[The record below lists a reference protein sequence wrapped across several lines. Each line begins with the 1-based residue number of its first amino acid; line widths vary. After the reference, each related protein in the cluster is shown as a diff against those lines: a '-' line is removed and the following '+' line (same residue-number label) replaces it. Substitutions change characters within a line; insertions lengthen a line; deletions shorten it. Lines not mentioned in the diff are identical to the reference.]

1 MQNIAHLV
9 LASDF
14 QSPLHSYQPLF
25 ELADTGAAVV
35 TASPLLCASSA
46 QAVAPQAPQDVIGAQ
61 HCFSGRQNNLTTTSA
76 PRALMHNNIA
86 SSQITALF
94 ADFSPQQARLQAEQA
109 ELKRLQHILQV
120 LPTGVVVLDSK
131 GYVQHA
137 NPVAIEMLGEPLIWQ
152 RWLDVITRSFRPRS
166 DDGLEVSLHD
176 GRRVQLAISALE
188 EGAGQLIVL
197 TDLTETRQL
206 QSRIA
211 HLQRLS
217 GLGKMMA
224 SLAHQIRT
232 PLSSAMLYAQN
243 LNSQKLAPQAR
254 VQFQHKL
261 LQRLQDLEQQVNDL
275 LLFARSGREQQVAP
289 LSMQQLLNEVHN
301 SVETLVQQEQGTIVL
316 ELPEPDLA
324 VLGNHSALCGALGNL
339 IQNALQH
346 AGPGARIELSALPAK
361 DGQHLVL
368 AVEDEGPGV
377 PKALQQQI
385 FEPFFTTRSSGTGLG
400 LAVVQAVAHSHHG
413 SVRCVDGK
421 AGGARFEMILPLL
434 FTAKMKQQSQS
445 EELSD
450 ATH

>member
-1 MQNIAHLV
+1 MQSIAV
-9 LASDF
+9 VAKASKT
-14 QSPLHSYQPLF
+14 PGRIVAPTPLF
-25 ELADTGAAVV
+25 ELVCADQTDSANLVPATVLFTGNAANS
-35 TASPLLCASSA
+35 TAGRSDRGK
-46 QAVAPQAPQDVIGAQ
+46 PQAKQGSIV
-61 HCFSGRQNNLTTTSA
+61 
-76 PRALMHNNIA
+76 
-86 SSQITALF
+86 TALF
-94 ADFSPQQARLQAEQA
+94 PQTLYQTAAGLTSAAPLLTDFTSIPNPPSAQLQ
-109 ELKRLQHILQV
+109 ELKRLQHILQA

-188 EGAGQLIVL
+188 DGAGQLIVL

-217 GLGKMMA
+217 SLGKMMA

-243 LNSQKLAPQAR
+243 LCSQKIAPTAR
-254 VQFQHKL
+254 LQFQQKL
-261 LQRLQDLEQQVNDL
+261 LNRLQDLEQQVNDL

-289 LSMQQLLNEVHN
+289 LSLQQLLNEVHN
-301 SVETLVQQEQGTIVL
+301 SVETLVQQEQGNIEL
-316 ELPEPDLA
+316 LLPEPDLLI
-324 VLGNHSALCGALGNL
+324 LGNHTALSGAMANL

-346 AGPGARIELSALPAK
+346 AGPGARIQLSALPGP
-361 DGQHLVL
+361 DGKQVLL
-368 AVEDEGPGV
+368 AVEDSGPGV
-377 PKALQQQI
+377 PRALQQQI

-421 AGGARFEMILPLL
+421 AGGARFEMILPVLPA
-434 FTAKMKQQSQS
+434 TAAVQSGQQ
-445 EELSD
+445 EE
-450 ATH
+450 

>member
-1 MQNIAHLV
+1 MHNIAHIV

-14 QSPLHSYQPLF
+14 QSPARLYQPLF
-25 ELADTGAAVV
+25 ELADTAHADAA
-35 TASPLLCASSA
+35 TANNLLCAP
-46 QAVAPQAPQDVIGAQ
+46 APQTGAERPQNFA
-61 HCFSGRQNNLTTTSA
+61 GRQNKAVTPLFA
-76 PRALMHNNIA
+76 RAFSPND
-86 SSQITALF
+86 ITAGQSTPLF
-94 ADFSPQQARLQAEQA
+94 ADFSPQQAKLQAEQA

-137 NPVAIEMLGEPLIWQ
+137 NPVAIDMLGEPLIWQ

-243 LNSQKLAPQAR
+243 LNSQKLAPEAR

-324 VLGNHSALCGALGNL
+324 VLGNHTALCGALGNL

-368 AVEDEGPGV
+368 AVEDAGPGV

-421 AGGARFEMILPLL
+421 TGGARFEMILPLL
-434 FTAKMKQQSQS
+434 VTTDVKQQGQR

>member
-1 MQNIAHLV
+1 MHSIAFV
-9 LASDF
+9 ANTCTMPDLAPERTPD
-14 QSPLHSYQPLF
+14 LGGAAQPLF
-25 ELADTGAAVV
+25 ELVASDSAELLSASALFATGAA
-35 TASPLLCASSA
+35 TLSGSGQTPGRPASI
-46 QAVAPQAPQDVIGAQ
+46 V
-61 HCFSGRQNNLTTTSA
+61 
-76 PRALMHNNIA
+76 
-86 SSQITALF
+86 TALF
-94 ADFSPQQARLQAEQA
+94 PHTMSQLAAKTPAAASLFADLSQTPASQAAQQQ
-109 ELKRLQHILQV
+109 ELKRLQHILQA

-137 NPVAIEMLGEPLIWQ
+137 NPVAIQMLGEPLIWQ

-217 GLGKMMA
+217 SLGKMMA

-243 LNSQKLAPQAR
+243 LCSQKIAPAAR
-254 VQFQHKL
+254 VQFQQKL
-261 LQRLQDLEQQVNDL
+261 LNRLQDLEQQVNDL

-289 LSMQQLLNEVHN
+289 LSLQQLLNEVHN
-301 SVETLVQQEQGTIVL
+301 SVETLVQQQQGNIKL
-316 ELPEPDLA
+316 QLPEPDLLL
-324 VLGNHSALCGALGNL
+324 LGNHTALCGAMANL

-346 AGPGARIELSALPAK
+346 AGPGACIQLSALASP
-361 DGQHLVL
+361 DGKQVQL
-368 AVEDEGPGV
+368 AVEDSGPGV

-385 FEPFFTTRSSGTGLG
+385 FEPFFTTRPSGTGLG

-421 AGGARFEMILPLL
+421 AGGARFEMILPVLPA
-434 FTAKMKQQSQS
+434 TAVLQSGQQ
-445 EELSD
+445 EEQ
-450 ATH
+450 

>member
-1 MQNIAHLV
+1 MQNIAHIV

-14 QSPLHSYQPLF
+14 QSQPRSYQPLF
-25 ELADTGAAVV
+25 ELADTGHADVATAGLLLFAPAARSGTETPQSLAGHQHKAV
-35 TASPLLCASSA
+35 TTL
-46 QAVAPQAPQDVIGAQ
+46 
-61 HCFSGRQNNLTTTSA
+61 F
-76 PRALMHNNIA
+76 PRAFHTQDFAA
-86 SSQITALF
+86 SQSSHLF

-109 ELKRLQHILQV
+109 ELKRLQHILQA

-137 NPVAIEMLGEPLIWQ
+137 NPVAIDMLGEPLIWQ

-188 EGAGQLIVL
+188 GGAGQLIVL

-243 LNSQKLAPQAR
+243 LNSQKLAPEAR
-254 VQFQHKL
+254 MQFQHKL

-289 LSMQQLLNEVHN
+289 LSMQQLLHEVHN
-301 SVETLVQQEQGTIVL
+301 SVETLVQQEQGSIVL

-346 AGPGARIELSALPAK
+346 AGPGARIELSALPAT

-368 AVEDEGPGV
+368 AVEDAGPGV

-434 FTAKMKQQSQS
+434 CSIAVTQQGQS

>member
-1 MQNIAHLV
+1 MQSIAFV
-9 LASDF
+9 AKASKT
-14 QSPLHSYQPLF
+14 PRRTVVPTPLF
-25 ELADTGAAVV
+25 ELVCADRTDSANLVPASALFAAN
-35 TASPLLCASSA
+35 AANSA
-46 QAVAPQAPQDVIGAQ
+46 AGRSDRDKPQAKQGSIV
-61 HCFSGRQNNLTTTSA
+61 
-76 PRALMHNNIA
+76 
-86 SSQITALF
+86 TALF
-94 ADFSPQQARLQAEQA
+94 PQTLYQAAAGLTSAAPLLTDLTSIPSPPSAQLQ
-109 ELKRLQHILQV
+109 ELKRLQHILQA

-188 EGAGQLIVL
+188 DGAGQLIVL

-217 GLGKMMA
+217 SLGKMMA

-243 LNSQKLAPQAR
+243 LCSQKIAPTAR
-254 VQFQHKL
+254 LQFQQKL
-261 LQRLQDLEQQVNDL
+261 LNRLQDLEQQVNDL

-289 LSMQQLLNEVHN
+289 LSLQQLLNEVHN
-301 SVETLVQQEQGTIVL
+301 SVETLVQQEQGNIEL
-316 ELPEPDLA
+316 QLPEPDLLI
-324 VLGNHSALCGALGNL
+324 LGNHTALSGAMANL

-346 AGPGARIELSALPAK
+346 AGPGARIQLSALPGP
-361 DGQHLVL
+361 DGKQVLL
-368 AVEDEGPGV
+368 AVEDSGPGV
-377 PKALQQQI
+377 PRALQQQI
-385 FEPFFTTRSSGTGLG
+385 FEPFFTTRPSGTGLG

-421 AGGARFEMILPLL
+421 AGGARFEMILPVLPA
-434 FTAKMKQQSQS
+434 TAAVQSGQQ
-445 EELSD
+445 EEL
-450 ATH
+450 